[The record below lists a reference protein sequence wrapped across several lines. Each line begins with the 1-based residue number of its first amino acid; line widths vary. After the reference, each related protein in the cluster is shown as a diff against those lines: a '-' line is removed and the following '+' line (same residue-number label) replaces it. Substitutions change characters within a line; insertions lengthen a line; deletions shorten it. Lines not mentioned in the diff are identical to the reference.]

1 LKPATCTACPQ
12 LEWLS
17 WQRWFAANGCD
28 QLQPPRW
35 LYFNYA
41 HQIVQAALAGRV
53 WPSRAC
59 RWWPMRWRPAPDRG
73 IAEHRLASPL
83 SYWLLQ
89 GPRSSERPE
98 VQAFCQWLMEQARQT
113 RDAMQGASEPTQ

>member
-1 LKPATCTACPQ
+1 MPPTAAT
-12 LEWLS
+12 
-17 WQRWFAANGCD
+17 R
-28 QLQPPRW
+28 LQPPRW

-41 HQIVQAALAGRV
+41 HQIVQAALVGQGLAIARLPLVADALAAGSLIEV
-53 WPSRAC
+53 LP
-59 RWWPMRWRPAPDRG
+59 
-73 IAEHRLASPL
+73 EHRLASPL

-113 RDAMQGASEPTQ
+113 RDAMRGAGEPTP

>member
-1 LKPATCTACPQ
+1 M
-12 LEWLS
+12 
-17 WQRWFAANGCD
+17 
-28 QLQPPRW
+28 
-35 LYFNYA
+35 
-41 HQIVQAALAGRV
+41 QAALAGQGL
-53 WPSRAC
+53 A
-59 RWWPMRWRPAPDRG
+59 
-73 IAEHRLASPL
+73 IARLPLVADALAAGTLIEVLPEHRLASPL